1 MSKRVYLV
9 TAGCYSDYHIIRV
22 FLDKNK
28 AESYMKIC
36 NEPDLNELEEYE
48 LSDDKVFTPIYYI
61 KIDYYIGK
69 IPSYINNKYN
79 FEIIKSNSLDTDIN
93 NINFTWYDDYN
104 TYQSIHIYRPIYS
117 KNFNEEKLKKKY
129 RKICED
135 LETQIKSLKEIEGWN
150 KEMIREWLKNKQN
163 IIPESE

>member
-9 TAGCYSDYHIIRV
+9 TAGCYSDYRIIRA

-61 KIDYYIGK
+61 KIDYYTGK

-135 LETQIKSLKEIEGWN
+135 LEAQIKSLKEIEGWN
-150 KEMIREWLKNKQN
+150 KEMIREWLENRQN

>member
-9 TAGCYSDYHIIRV
+9 TAGCYSDYRIIRA

-36 NEPDLNELEEYE
+36 NESDLNELEEYE
-48 LSDDKVFTPIYYI
+48 LSDDKIFIPVCYI
-61 KIDYYIGK
+61 DVNYYIGK
-69 IPSYINNKYN
+69 SPSYINNKYN
-79 FEIIKSNSLDTDIN
+79 FKIIKSNSLDTDIN
-93 NINFTWYDDYN
+93 DINFTWYDDFGIF
-104 TYQSIHIYRPIYS
+104 QSISIYRYIHS

-135 LETQIKSLKEIEGWN
+135 LETQIKSLREIEGWN

>member
-1 MSKRVYLV
+1 
-9 TAGCYSDYHIIRV
+9 
-22 FLDKNK
+22 
-28 AESYMKIC
+28 MKIC

-61 KIDYYIGK
+61 KIDYYTGK

-104 TYQSIHIYRPIYS
+104 TY
-117 KNFNEEKLKKKY
+117 
-129 RKICED
+129 
-135 LETQIKSLKEIEGWN
+135 
-150 KEMIREWLKNKQN
+150 
-163 IIPESE
+163 